1 MLIKS
6 LLIALLISFSGVSY
20 GVDEESWDD
29 VFQTVDEEDLGEAA
43 SVTAGFQTVSD
54 EVWDETAVRRVL
66 HTFAY
71 GGQISESNI
80 EKLANMS
87 PEKAIKKIL
96 TFKKSNRIISK
107 PVKTD
112 TAKLWKKTDGTL
124 RDLGGFWSSD
134 DPDNDVPED
143 RRYKYSVDESYVRV
157 ADLWLRAAVSRGLNP
172 VRQKL
177 GLWETNYHMAVNLK
191 SSVNYQQILTYFDD
205 IMNSLGN
212 SKRPYHQTLTVAATS
227 AAVAQQ
233 YGHRNNYYIRGEC
246 ECNEDF
252 AREYHQLFFGILGNY
267 DPDYHEEVT
276 IKNTA
281 KALTHM
287 SVEYIPGIGHVDYVF
302 FGTKYH
308 YPGELDILYSLN
320 TGQNALERIETLSQ
334 VAIYQEE
341 SRQNLPVIIVQ
352 GLADDQLSE
361 TDIAEIRE
369 AWDSMAEKNLL
380 AFLQAYAISTQ
391 FHDPSRVKYLTSID
405 RFTLI
410 NNQFIHNNA
419 EIERYNLTRYL
430 SEDQAYPFHPTHD
443 VFGGQTGTEA
453 ADSVDVF
460 LHHYNIATEQNYAFL
475 NVADGTWRKDWTSV
489 IEKKSTKQYLVDKVG
504 EFLWNR
510 FIGDGLKNY
519 GTLERTY
526 VNSLLATGK
535 DFAYNVNPDDLER
548 VFTTEELETDRDF
561 IEKRKAFANQRM
573 TLKGFSDQEHQEAN
587 RRIGYAVSFIVGTPY
602 IFAQEGR

>member
-1 MLIKS
+1 MIRKS
-6 LLIALLISFSGVSY
+6 LFVALLISFSGVGY
-20 GVDEESWDD
+20 ADPP
-29 VFQTVDEEDLGEAA
+29 
-43 SVTAGFQTVSD
+43 SVTSAGFQTVSD
-54 EVWDETAVRRVL
+54 EVWDEAAVGRVL

-71 GGQISESNI
+71 GGQIRESTI

-87 PEKAIKKIL
+87 PEEAIKKIL
-96 TFKKSNRIISK
+96 TFKKSNRTISK
-107 PVKTD
+107 PAKTD
-112 TAKLWKKTDGTL
+112 TAKLWKKTNGTL
-124 RDLGGFWSSD
+124 RGLGEFWSSD

-143 RRYKYSVDESYVRV
+143 RRYKYAVDESYVRV
-157 ADLWLRAAVSRGLNP
+157 GELWLRAAVCRGLNP

-177 GLWETNYHMAVNLK
+177 GLWETNYHMAVNLD
-191 SSVNYQQILTYFDD
+191 SSVNYQQMLTYYDD
-205 IMNSLGN
+205 IMKSLGK
-212 SKRPYHQTLTVAATS
+212 SKRPYHQTLSIAATS

-233 YGHRNNYYIRGEC
+233 YGHRNNLYIKGEC
-246 ECNEDF
+246 KCNEDF

-267 DPDYHEEVT
+267 DPVYHEEIT

-287 SVEYIPGIGHVDYVF
+287 TVERIPDVGYADYVL

-320 TGQNALERIETLSQ
+320 NGKKALKRIQTLSQ
-334 VAIYQEE
+334 VAIYHEE

-361 TDIAEIRE
+361 SDIAEIRA

-391 FHDPSRVKYLTSID
+391 FHDPSRVKYLSSLD
-405 RFTLI
+405 RVTLI
-410 NNQFIHNNA
+410 NNQFILNNA
-419 EIERYNLTRYL
+419 EIERYSLNRYL
-430 SEDQAYPFHPTHD
+430 SEEQAYPFYPTHD

-453 ADSVDVF
+453 ADSLDVF
-460 LHHYNIATEQNYAFL
+460 IHHYNLATDNNYVFL
-475 NVADGTWRKDWTSV
+475 NVADDTWRKDWASV
-489 IEKKSTKQYLVDKVG
+489 IPKKSTKQYEVDKVG
-504 EFLWNR
+504 EFLWKR

-526 VNSLLATGK
+526 VNSLLATTL
-535 DFAYNVNPDDLER
+535 DFAYNVNSDEPDR
-548 VFTTEELETDRDF
+548 VFTTEELETEPDLIALRT
-561 IEKRKAFANQRM
+561 EFANQRM
-573 TLKGFSDQEHQEAN
+573 TLKGFGDPELQEAN
-587 RRIGYAVSFIVGTPY
+587 RRIGFAVSFIVGTPY